1 MEYRLIFDVTDTY
14 VRPIKQKLKS
24 LPLTDI
30 SDRHCAGSTN
40 RHCAG
45 PTNRHCTGATNRHCT
60 GATNRHRAAASDQL
74 IEHAFGQLIK
84 IGLHLHAAPFKA
96 SLAFN

>member
-14 VRPIKQKLKS
+14 VRPVKQKLKS

-40 RHCAG
+40 CHCA
-45 PTNRHCTGATNRHCT
+45 GATNRHCT

-74 IEHAFGQLIK
+74 IK